1 MQMELKVVNH
11 KAFKKI
17 YFNFLVICLLIVGG
31 GFVLYKNGIL
41 IFPATLWA
49 LSIKNVFLYAMVGI
63 ALVFAFYIINNKKK
77 LRKLA
82 TFEQRLSHFEKF
94 YTRRLWWHVISC
106 FTTIIFLLLTW
117 HILFFYF
124 GLFDLLSMWGAYPSK
139 DLLKKEL
146 GEEDIIF
153 N

>member
-1 MQMELKVVNH
+1 MELKVVNH

-17 YFNFLVICLLIVGG
+17 YFNFLIICLLIVGG
-31 GFVLYKNGIL
+31 GFLLYKSSIR
-41 IFPATLWA
+41 IFPDTLWA
-49 LSIKNVFLYAMVGI
+49 LSLKNVFLYAIVGI
-63 ALVFAFYIINNKKK
+63 ALVFAFYIINNKQK

-82 TFEQRLSHFEKF
+82 TFEERLSHFEKF
-94 YTRRLWWHVISC
+94 YTRRLWWHVASC

-124 GLFDLLSMWGAYPSK
+124 GLFDLLSMLGAFPSK

-146 GEEDIIF
+146 GEEDLIF

>member
-1 MQMELKVVNH
+1 MELNVVNH
-11 KAFKKI
+11 KAIKKN

-31 GFVLYKNGIL
+31 GFVLYKNNIL
-41 IFPATLWA
+41 VFPVTLWA
-49 LSIKNVFLYAMVGI
+49 LSLKNVFLYAIVGI
-63 ALVFAFYIINNKKK
+63 ALVFAFYIINRKQK

-82 TFEQRLSHFEKF
+82 SFEQKLAYFEKF

-106 FTTIIFLLLTW
+106 FTTTIFLLLTW

-124 GLFDLLSMWGAYPSK
+124 GLFDLLSMLGAFPSK

-146 GEEDIIF
+146 ADEDIIF